1 MDPLEVGLK
10 SVMSIVKVMFSAVR
24 FLARL
29 GFLWLMIGYAGDW
42 MFYQFNVQYHP
53 EEAQPF
59 VHSIWMLVAWGGTI
73 LHFLNLILG
82 KIKGRKVNVVFDLLS
97 KITHGKVTEQ
107 GVKTKLRSYSEPIGI
122 IFGREKGRYFLQDE
136 DAPNSVGIFGTPGS
150 GKTQGAFIPTLLSY
164 GSKSLSKP
172 LNEQPS
178 VFVVDVK
185 GELLQSSYKYRS
197 GTMKRQIKY
206 LSFGERIIPDLPP
219 CRYDPFAIMDF
230 VENDIQGVTEIANA
244 LIPMAKNESNPYFTN
259 QARTLLAGLL
269 YSIYKFPDKISFAE
283 ALEMICSVEVR
294 KLIET
299 FCIGRGTEANPDNK
313 KAWMLLSS
321 FYKQA
326 SQDDEAESFANVRD
340 TMLAPIRLI
349 ATNDNIINAFD
360 TSSGSVLRPQDLIEG
375 DVYIC
380 IKEQYLDADQPN
392 ILNLI
397 VNQFLSYFSRFENN
411 TNKRILFMLDE
422 FPRLGEL
429 KKVTEGVNLF
439 RSRGIRFMIAAQS
452 IDQIKEKYGQDH
464 FGVLM
469 DGIGTTLVLR
479 AVGTSAEYFSRRV
492 GKYDK
497 IVKSKNSG
505 VSSQTMQLG
514 SGASSGSSESEQER
528 DVFRPSFFEN
538 ELASKGKLMILA
550 PDGYKVADVAF
561 AYNDPVFSKRM

>member
-1 MDPLEVGLK
+1 
-10 SVMSIVKVMFSAVR
+10 MFSAEQVLR
-24 FLARL
+24 AMGKVFKLL
-29 GFLWLMIGYAGDW
+29 CKMGFLWLIIGLFMSYAMYGQ
-42 MFYQFNVQYHP
+42 YIHSETPEKANVRAYVFWQV
-53 EEAQPF
+53 F
-59 VHSIWMLVAWGGTI
+59 GWGGTF
-73 LHFLNLILG
+73 LHFYNRIMTR
-82 KIKGRKVNVVFDLLS
+82 IKGEKVNLVLDIL
-97 KITHGKVTEQ
+97 KAITRGKMRLPE
-107 GVKTKLRSYSEPIGI
+107 GVKAKLDKFSEPFGVIY
-122 IFGREKGRYFLQDE
+122 GRENGKYYLQDE
-136 DAPNSVGIFGTPGS
+136 DAPNSVAVFGTPGS
-150 GKTQGAFIPTLLSY
+150 GKSQGIFIPTLLSY
-164 GSKSLSKP
+164 GSKMANKSVL
-172 LNEQPS
+172 EQPS

-185 GELLQSSYKYRS
+185 GELLQASYKYRT
-197 GTMKRQIKY
+197 GTLNRQVKY
-206 LSFGERIIPDLPP
+206 LSFGEELISGVRP
-219 CRYDPFAIMDF
+219 CKYDPFGIMDF

-244 LIPMAKNESNPYFTN
+244 LIPMAKNETNPYFTN

-269 YSIYKFPDKISFAE
+269 YSMYKYPEKISFAE
-283 ALEMICSVEVR
+283 CLQMICSIPIGQ
-294 KLIET
+294 LIET
-299 FCIGRGTEANPDNK
+299 FCIGKGSEASPDCPK
-313 KAWMLLSS
+313 GWMLLSS

-326 SQDDEAESFANVRD
+326 SQTDEAESFANVRD
-340 TMLAPIRLI
+340 TMLGPLRLI

-360 TSSGSVLRPQDLIEG
+360 TTSGVILRPQDLLDG

-439 RSRGIRFMIAAQS
+439 RSRGIRFLIAAQS
-452 IDQIKEKYGQDH
+452 IDQIKEKYGEQH

-497 IVKSKNSG
+497 TVKSKNSG
-505 VSSQTMQLG
+505 VSSQTMQFG
-514 SGASSGSSESEQER
+514 SGASAGTSESEQER

-538 ELASKGKLMILA
+538 ELASNKKLMILA
-550 PDGYKVADVAF
+550 QDGYKVADVCF
-561 AYNDPVFSKRM
+561 AYNDKIFSTR

>member
-1 MDPLEVGLK
+1 
-10 SVMSIVKVMFSAVR
+10 MFDVEKIMGWIFRIFR
-24 FLARL
+24 FLCKL
-29 GFLWLMIGYAGDW
+29 GFTWLIIGLFFDYVTYG
-42 MFYQFNVQYHP
+42 QYVNSSTP
-53 EEAQPF
+53 EEAKLGEHIF
-59 VHSIWMLVAWGGTI
+59 WLTFAWGGTF
-73 LHFLNLILG
+73 LHFYNRIMSR
-82 KIKGRKVNVVFDLLS
+82 IKHRKVNLVLDVLKAILGGRV
-97 KITHGKVTEQ
+97 KLPE
-107 GVKTKLRSYSEPIGI
+107 GVKAKLDTYKEPFGI
-122 IFGREKGRYFLQDE
+122 IYGREKDKYFLQTE
-136 DAPNSVGIFGTPGS
+136 DAPGSVAVFGTPGS
-150 GKTQGAFIPTLLSY
+150 GKSQGIFIPTLLSY
-164 GSKSLSKP
+164 GSKSLDKS
-172 LNEQPS
+172 LTEQPS

-185 GELLQSSYKYRS
+185 GELLQSSYNYRRNVLNR
-197 GTMKRQIKY
+197 KIKY
-206 LSFGERIIPDLPP
+206 LSFGESILPDVAP
-219 CRYDPFAIMDF
+219 CKYDPFGIMDF

-269 YSIYKFPDKISFAE
+269 YSMYKYPEKISFAE
-283 ALEMICSVEVR
+283 CLQMICSAPIGQ
-294 KLIET
+294 LIET
-299 FCIGRGTEANPDNK
+299 FCIGKGSESNPDCPK
-313 KAWMLLSS
+313 GWMLLSS

-326 SQDDEAESFANVRD
+326 IQEDEAESFANVRD
-340 TMLAPIRLI
+340 TMLGPIRLI
-349 ATNDNIINAFD
+349 ATNDNIIGAFNTNTGD
-360 TSSGSVLRPQDLIEG
+360 VIRPQDLLDG

-411 TNKRILFMLDE
+411 TSKRILFMLDE

-439 RSRGIRFMIAAQS
+439 RSRGIRFLIAAQS
-452 IDQIKEKYGQDH
+452 IDQIKEKYGQEH

-479 AVGTSAEYFSRRV
+479 AVGTSARYFSERI

-497 IVKSKNSG
+497 MVTSTNSG
-505 VSSQTMQLG
+505 VSQQTMQFG
-514 SGASSGSSESEQER
+514 SGASAGSSESEQER

-538 ELASKGKLMILA
+538 ELQSNKQLMILA